1 MTTKSVLL
9 KVPDILQQINGNQE
23 ISIEKLD
30 VVKLQAEN
38 DIHKWIQTMIPD
50 AVYTAMEVDGTQK
63 CFDDVVEPRKNQKK
77 SILTSFTKRFRDVEE
92 TIRGPFY
99 RSIQSK
105 MEAPIQRAVED
116 SKYKARMMY
125 ADFLQSVQADRDF
138 HAVNSYNN
146 SFTTI
151 PEEYWH
157 GYLRQFYDLQDRI
170 KNLYQPI
177 RDEIEQWITEILLT
191 VYDTVEKIKAE
202 EKKQAG
208 AVHKLLKEEAG
219 TIEEYLLEK
228 IPSAIT
234 KQTVIQTNKEIM
246 TALYKSKIDEL
257 VDTVAAITPR
267 HTVSFRLETKK
278 MIPRLS
284 ISDEIKYPVEYDLVK
299 DYYAQ
304 FSDDLQAYL
313 DDPSTEVAKQLTEKK
328 KAFLYNK
335 LFSSRIGISGEGRVP
350 GGYTDHPWTAKL
362 IKANPE
368 ILFVQDT
375 LAQNLVQNSDYCVM
389 TSETQIDTYLSLYEK
404 VLHILVDKE
413 YCNEEEA
420 KKKVMTLADTEQGK
434 KTLLRFAKTESKY
447 DQLLQDLFKK
457 RLVKEYCK
465 QIAQKNVFP
474 EPYETTL

>member
-1 MTTKSVLL
+1 
-9 KVPDILQQINGNQE
+9 
-23 ISIEKLD
+23 
-30 VVKLQAEN
+30 
-38 DIHKWIQTMIPD
+38 MIPD

-77 SILTSFTKRFRDVEE
+77 SILTAFTKRFRDVEE

-138 HAVNSYNN
+138 YAVNSYNN

-219 TIEEYLLEK
+219 TIEEYLLET

-267 HTVSFRLETKK
+267 HTVSFRLENKK
-278 MIPRLS
+278 MIPRITVS
-284 ISDEIKYPVEYDLVK
+284 VEIKYPVEYDLVK
-299 DYYAQ
+299 EFHAEFAD
-304 FSDDLQAYL
+304 SLQVYL
-313 DDPSTEVAKQLTEKK
+313 DAHDTLVSKQLTEKK

-335 LFSSRIGISGEGRVP
+335 LFPCFMELP
-350 GGYTDHPWTAKL
+350 YTPHDGYRNGPHSWTRKL
-362 IKANPE
+362 VQSNPE
-368 ILFVQDT
+368 IVFIQDNIAAHA
-375 LAQNLVQNSDYCVM
+375 LNQNSSYSIM
-389 TSETQIDTYLSLYEK
+389 TNDTQIDTYLSLYQE
-404 VLHILVDKE
+404 VLQILVQKG
-413 YCNEEEA
+413 YCKTEEA
-420 KKKVMTLADTEQGK
+420 KDKIMMLDAVENRKKEVSPLQGEN
-434 KTLLRFAKTESKY
+434 TLLRFADTKNRY